1 MRGVDF
7 RIRISPRFQSQNRN
21 GLKGSVRDL
30 GQSDLCKNIGKPGS
44 LPCPFKLIRKLV
56 LNLTKY
62 WYCLQKL
69 QVPRHIMWKYLCES
83 SRNPWTLSC
92 STGNPQCFHYVVY
105 QRKATEGSTVAP
117 AIVQP
122 ERNNIDR
129 GMTLLEVRVLKEND
143 DPVSIKYLL
152 NVKLVGSS
160 QGVGVIYCIVC
171 HFSSKVFKRLFE
183 QWNCCW
189 HSATKAR
196 SILCTKNRREW

>member
-1 MRGVDF
+1 
-7 RIRISPRFQSQNRN
+7 
-21 GLKGSVRDL
+21 
-30 GQSDLCKNIGKPGS
+30 
-44 LPCPFKLIRKLV
+44 
-56 LNLTKY
+56 
-62 WYCLQKL
+62 
-69 QVPRHIMWKYLCES
+69 
-83 SRNPWTLSC
+83 
-92 STGNPQCFHYVVY
+92 VVY

-183 QWNCCW
+183 QWNCC
-189 HSATKAR
+189 
-196 SILCTKNRREW
+196 